1 MNLFEQIE
9 GRRGENLSS
18 ALLRFIL
25 MRSQDARTQLAELIT
40 GLVGESFSAMNRFAC
55 SLETGTTDDI
65 DGPGRIDLVME
76 IDDALVGIENKFNA
90 GFQNG
95 QPKKYLKTL
104 SELATARAK
113 GGAITK
119 DRYLLLILAPADRKS
134 EINKKITDL
143 SKDQQEHC
151 RFLSWE
157 EMLETLTKVSLTQ
170 DTKTKEVI
178 LDFSAYVNRYL
189 KQSLFNQNR
198 RWLESLSQW
207 KPYGSERQQSVTSDL
222 WEFFPGA
229 RTRPS
234 QGETWRGYYFPGGW
248 FGFVEK
254 SAISNKYQMEATRND
269 AEFVIVLN
277 IDLVSTPDSSIF
289 HRISMVNN
297 CFSGAPEKAAYAVN
311 IMGMTSREK
320 WADDLRPFIV
330 KETDTPLV

>member
-55 SLETGTTDDI
+55 SLETGTTDNI

-95 QPKKYLKTL
+95 QPGKYLETL
-104 SELATARAK
+104 SKLATARASV
-113 GGAITK
+113 GAITK
-119 DRYLLLILAPADRKS
+119 DRYLLLILAPADRKP
-134 EINKKITDL
+134 EIKRKIAAL
-143 SKDQQEHC
+143 SQDQQVHC
-151 RFLSWE
+151 KFLSWE
-157 EMLETLTKVSLTQ
+157 DVLEVLNKVSLTQ
-170 DTKTKEVI
+170 DSKTKEVI
-178 LDFSAYVNRYL
+178 FDFTAYVNRYL
-189 KQSLFNQNR
+189 KQSFFKRDQP
-198 RWLESLSQW
+198 WLESLSHW
-207 KPYGSERQQSVTSDL
+207 KPSGSERQQSVMSDL

-229 RTRPS
+229 STRPS
-234 QGETWRGYYFPGGW
+234 QGDKWRGYYFPGGW

-254 SAISNKYQMEATRND
+254 SKISNKYLVEATRND
-269 AEFVIVLN
+269 AELVIVLN

-289 HRISMVNN
+289 HRISMVSND
-297 CFSGAPEKAAYAVN
+297 FSGAPEKAAYAVN
-311 IMGMTSREK
+311 IMVMTCREK
-320 WADDLRPFIV
+320 WADALLPFIV

>member
-65 DGPGRIDLVME
+65 HGAGRIDLVME
-76 IDDALVGIENKFNA
+76 MDDGLVGIENKFNA

-95 QPKKYLKTL
+95 QPQKYLDAL
-104 SELATARAK
+104 SKLATARAK

-119 DRYLLLILAPADRKS
+119 DRYLLLILAPADRKP
-134 EINKKITDL
+134 EIKKKIANL

-157 EMLETLTKVSLTQ
+157 EMLETLNKVSLTQ

-207 KPYGSERQQSVTSDL
+207 KPHGSERQQSVTSDL

-229 RTRPS
+229 STRPS
-234 QGETWRGYYFPGGW
+234 QGDKWRGYYFPGGW

-254 SAISNKYQMEATRND
+254 SAISNKYQMEETRND
-269 AEFVIVLN
+269 AELVIVLK
-277 IDLVSTPDSSIF
+277 IDPVSTPDPTIF

-297 CFSGAPEKAAYAVN
+297 GFSGAPEKAAYTVN
-311 IMGMTSREK
+311 IMEMTSREK
-320 WADDLRPFIV
+320 WTDALRPFIV

>member
-1 MNLFEQIE
+1 ME
-9 GRRGENLSS
+9 
-18 ALLRFIL
+18 
-25 MRSQDARTQLAELIT
+25 M
-40 GLVGESFSAMNRFAC
+40 
-55 SLETGTTDDI
+55 DD
-65 DGPGRIDLVME
+65 G
-76 IDDALVGIENKFNA
+76 LVGIENKFNA
-90 GFQNG
+90 GFQTG
-95 QPKKYLKTL
+95 QPKKYLNTL
-104 SELATARAK
+104 SKLATARAE

-134 EINKKITDL
+134 EINKKIADL

-229 RTRPS
+229 SPRPS
-234 QGETWRGYYFPGGW
+234 QGKTWRGYYFPGGW

-254 SAISNKYQMEATRND
+254 SRISNKYQAEATRND
-269 AEFVIVLN
+269 AELVIVLN
-277 IDLVSTPDSSIF
+277 INTVSNPDPDPSIF
-289 HRISMVNN
+289 HRISMVDND
-297 CFSGAPEKAAYAVN
+297 FSGALEKAAYVVN
-311 IMGMTSREK
+311 IMAMTSREK
-320 WADDLRPFIV
+320 WVDALCPFIV